1 MQAGKPALLSALSEN
16 LSASHKHESKKQ
28 EVPMKTKE
36 SAKNKKQNV
45 TLKDLK
51 ARKNPKG
58 GIGIVDRGTATTVN
72 AGRSLVVTAGGSNS
86 RC

>member
-1 MQAGKPALLSALSEN
+1 VPNPGG
-16 LSASHKHESKKQ
+16 SHNQNQKTGVHI
-28 EVPMKTKE
+28 KTKE
-36 SAKNKKQNV
+36 SAKSKKQSV

-51 ARKNPKG
+51 TRKNPKG
-58 GIGIVDRGTATTVN
+58 GYIHDVGTFDTVS